1 MFRRMLLLCFFWI
14 ATVGEAAQILA
25 GPDAYQRI
33 GSGLESVSNQWR
45 PSCLEGKIQASA
57 ANRSI
62 TMKMYASQS
71 ASEILED
78 QRGYGSAQVDFWVL
92 GAKAR
97 HDFLLRNSESGIQS
111 SLIWSVDYRG
121 ASVFLNKRQFN
132 ARGLAARSLSPA
144 EQRQICGDQFIL
156 GAALGA
162 RFYLAAS
169 LVFDSETKYRY
180 FKTKVSAS
188 ALGGLFKKDK
198 TAIEEVRR
206 VAQDAHLSVQAFQ
219 SGGETFDLDLLSASH
234 VSYCSMDQIEPCL
247 ERFSALHRYAFGADG
262 FRKSVAAQNTDKLA
276 VLWLHASSYADAGHF
291 LSEGRSSALQDP
303 GFVALSEQL
312 FQWNR
317 SVQQNISRVSALLA
331 DARRGTAEKEAAQ
344 RELNALQNKA
354 EAIHAAASVC
364 SDQENYEVCK
374 SRLDS
379 INAMVASP

>member
-1 MFRRMLLLCFFWI
+1 MIRRMLLLCFFLQTT
-14 ATVGEAAQILA
+14 AAQAAQILA
-25 GPDAYQRI
+25 GPDAYHRI
-33 GSGLESVSNQWR
+33 ASGLESVSNQWR
-45 PSCLEGKIQASA
+45 PPCLDGKIQSSA

-78 QRGYGSAQVDFWVL
+78 QRGYGSAKVDFWVL

-97 HDFLLRNSESGIQS
+97 NDFILRNSESETQS
-111 SLIWSVDYRG
+111 SLVWSVDYRG
-121 ASVFLNKRQFN
+121 ASVFLNKRQLN
-132 ARGLAARSLSPA
+132 ARGLSALTRSPT

-188 ALGGLFKKDK
+188 AFGGLFKKDK
-198 TAIEEVRR
+198 ASIEEVRR

-219 SGGETFDLDLLSASH
+219 YGGDTFDLDLLSASH

-247 ERFSALHRYAFGADG
+247 ERFSALHRYAFGAEG
-262 FRKSVAAQNTDKLA
+262 FRRSVASQKADKLA
-276 VLWLHASSYADAGHF
+276 VLWLNASSYQDAGHF
-291 LSEGRSSALQDP
+291 LSEGRIPALQDP

-317 SVQQNISRVSALLA
+317 SVQQNISRVNAHLA
-331 DARRGTAEKEAAQ
+331 DASRGTAEKEASQ
-344 RELNALQNKA
+344 KELNALQNKA
-354 EAIHAAASVC
+354 AAIHAAATVC
-364 SDQENYEVCK
+364 SDQENYEACR

-379 INAMVASP
+379 ISAMAASP